1 MIDLYVKPECQFII
15 LPGKKNSLLV
25 RQVNGVI
32 FGISPV
38 VPLVSKPWFGQM
50 GIRLVPTY
58 GGLCRMIERMDGKHL
73 VALNG
78 VTVTVLIIHTIL
90 QLRKLRLRV
99 FY

>member
-1 MIDLYVKPECQFII
+1 
-15 LPGKKNSLLV
+15 
-25 RQVNGVI
+25 
-32 FGISPV
+32 
-38 VPLVSKPWFGQM
+38 
-50 GIRLVPTY
+50 
-58 GGLCRMIERMDGKHL
+58 MIERMDGKHL